1 MPLYPIST
9 FRYNIDQ
16 PSGGLTIVTS
26 LPTGWVHAV
35 LIYHGEVEGTT
46 LYHDKAKVGSQT
58 SLFAQPMNKGTGIVF
73 IGRRIDWSRSLYS
86 SVYVDELKMYN
97 RQLSQDD
104 ISRMYWYK

>member
-1 MPLYPIST
+1 MSN

-16 PSGGLTIVTS
+16 PSGGLTIVTN

-58 SLFAQPMNKGTGIVF
+58 SLLFAQPMNEGTGIVF
-73 IGRRIDWSRSLYS
+73 IGRRIDWSRSVYS

-97 RQLSQDD
+97 RQLSQEEITD
-104 ISRMYWYK
+104 MY